1 LNLNP
6 NTTMTLRT
14 SSSKQPLAIAWQD
27 RAWQPFIRVKRQRA
41 AGVRARRARRP
52 ALLRRSVVPRLAR
65 CASGSVG
72 ARRGFTL
79 VELLVVIAIIAVLAA
94 MLMPAFARAKR
105 QAQITKARKDVSELV
120 NACSSY
126 DSHYSRLPISAAA
139 VQSVL
144 SLNPPRDFTFGG
156 VIGGVVIEAPGTY
169 KTNNNEVMAIL
180 LDLEHYP
187 NGVPTI
193 NKDHVKN
200 PRRTKYLNPP
210 IASDTVSHGVGLDG
224 VFRDPWGNPYII
236 SFDVNNDGK
245 VRDAFYARQAVS
257 QDTGPTGLNGL
268 YNSRDA
274 NGNGDNFEY
283 NGQVMVWS
291 AGPDKQVD
299 PNTKATLGVNKD
311 NILSWKQ

>member
-1 LNLNP
+1 MNP
-6 NTTMTLRT
+6 CF
-14 SSSKQPLAIAWQD
+14 SSPPKRLDIAWQN
-27 RAWQPFIRVKRQRA
+27 RAWQPTLRLAPRLTNSRRLLRCPARGKTLAGLGALRHNAAEAGHQRA
-41 AGVRARRARRP
+41 AGP
-52 ALLRRSVVPRLAR
+52 
-65 CASGSVG
+65 
-72 ARRGFTL
+72 GFTL

-94 MLMPAFARAKR
+94 MLMPAFATAKR
-105 QAQITKARKDVSELV
+105 KAQIMKARKDIGDLV
-120 NACSSY
+120 VGCTSY

-144 SLNPPRDFTFGG
+144 SLNPPRDVTFGG
-156 VIGGVVIEAPGTY
+156 VIGGGVIESPGSY

-187 NGVPTI
+187 NGMPTI

-200 PRRTKYLNPP
+200 PRRNKYINPP
-210 IASDTVSHGVGLDG
+210 MVSDTVSHGVGLDG

-236 SFDVNNDGK
+236 SFDVNNDGR

-257 QDTGPTGLNGL
+257 QESGPTGFNGL

-283 NGQVMVWS
+283 NGPVMIWS

-299 PNTKATLGVNKD
+299 PNTKAILGLNKD
-311 NILSWKQ
+311 NILSWKP

>member
-1 LNLNP
+1 
-6 NTTMTLRT
+6 MTPRS
-14 SSSKQPLAIAWQD
+14 SSSKHPLAIAWQD
-27 RAWQPFIRVKRQRA
+27 WAWQPAIRRVQRRF
-41 AGVRARRARRP
+41 GNRTRARRLRTVCARRT
-52 ALLRRSVVPRLAR
+52 ALPPTGPLTTALV
-65 CASGSVG
+65 SGPQ
-72 ARRGFTL
+72 RGFTL

-105 QAQITKARKDVSELV
+105 QAQIAKARKDIGELV
-120 NACSSY
+120 TACTSY

-156 VIGGVVIEAPGTY
+156 VIGGILIEAPGSY

-187 NGVPTI
+187 NGVPTL
-193 NKDHVKN
+193 NLGHVKN

-210 IASDTVSHGVGLDG
+210 MVSDTVSHGVGLDG

-257 QDTGPTGLNGL
+257 QDSGPTGLNGL
-268 YNSRDA
+268 YNSRDPG
-274 NGNGDNFEY
+274 GNGDNFEY
-283 NGQVMVWS
+283 SGQVMIWS

-299 PNTKATLGVNKD
+299 PTTKATLGANKD

>member
-1 LNLNP
+1 
-6 NTTMTLRT
+6 MKAA
-14 SSSKQPLAIAWQD
+14 SSATKQPLPVTWYD
-27 RAWQPFIRVKRQRA
+27 WAWQPAILWVRRRRIRSA
-41 AGVRARRARRP
+41 
-52 ALLRRSVVPRLAR
+52 LRRSCGRLAQGR
-65 CASGSVG
+65 RGVTRPGTPASGLPTPW
-72 ARRGFTL
+72 RRGFTL

-105 QAQITKARKDVSELV
+105 QAQILKARKDVGEIV
-120 NACSSY
+120 NACTSY
-126 DSHYSRLPISAAA
+126 DSHYSRLPISSAA

-144 SLNPPRDFTFGG
+144 NLNPPRDFTFGG
-156 VIGGVVIEAPGTY
+156 VIGGVLIESPGNY

-187 NGVPTI
+187 NGAPTI

-210 IASDTVSHGVGLDG
+210 MASDTVSHGVGLDG

-268 YNSRDA
+268 YNARDA

-283 NGQVMVWS
+283 NGQLMVWS